1 VKCGK
6 GQEGDRFSE
15 PSKNKIYVV
24 KKVILDGDWAVL
36 REENGDHQIL
46 TSQGSLRACK
56 NWKKM
61 EEDNFSMHGLIA
73 ISQ

>member
-1 VKCGK
+1 MENPKK
-6 GQEGDRFSE
+6 GDRFIKLC
-15 PSKNKIYVV
+15 KNKTYVV
-24 KKVILDGDWAVL
+24 GKILLNGDWAVL

-46 TSQGSLRACK
+46 TSQGSLRACR
-56 NWKKM
+56 NWKKI